1 MTTHTRHAAVAA
13 AALLLGTTAGCAGP
27 GTGEPATDRPVTN
40 AAGSDA
46 SAAGGAA
53 AQRGFTLVASGD
65 VLPHDS
71 VISRANADAGGTGHD
86 FVPML
91 AGVKPVVS
99 AADVA
104 ICHMETVYGPEGGP
118 FTGYPSFKSPPEVA
132 AALRAT
138 GYDSCSTASN
148 HTLDA
153 GAEGVSRTLGALDK
167 AGVKHAGSARSPE
180 EDTRPALLDAGGAGG
195 AKVAQLAYTYDTN
208 DNPLPAGQP
217 WAVDL
222 IDEEKIV
229 ADSRAARAAGAD
241 VVVVSLHWG
250 TEWETAPDEK
260 QLNLGER
267 LTASKTGGR
276 PDIDLIIGTHAHVPQ
291 AYEKVNGTW
300 IVYGMGD
307 QIAGEMINNA
317 GQFDPRGTQ
326 GSIGRFTFAPPAA
339 EGERWPVTKAEFIPQ
354 TMDNTVGRVVNLPR
368 ALDEDPSRDDYRT
381 TRSAI
386 EAAVLGRGAAADG
399 LTMGR

>member
-1 MTTHTRHAAVAA
+1 MTTHTRHGAVAA
-13 AALLLGTTAGCAGP
+13 AALLLGTAAGCAGP
-27 GTGEPATDRPVTN
+27 GTAEPAVDRPADS
-40 AAGSDA
+40 AAGSGP
-46 SAAGGAA
+46 SAAGGTAPE
-53 AQRGFTLVASGD
+53 RGFTLVASGD

-71 VISRANADAGGTGHD
+71 VISRAGVDAGGTGHD

-104 ICHMETVYGPEGGP
+104 ICHMETVYGPDGGP
-118 FTGYPSFKSPPEVA
+118 FTGYPSFASPPEIA
-132 AALRAT
+132 AALKAT

-153 GAEGVSRTLGALDK
+153 GADGISRTLGALDK
-167 AGVKHAGSARSPE
+167 AGVKHAGSARTAE
-180 EDTRPALLDAGGAGG
+180 EDTRPALLDAGG

-208 DNPLPAGQP
+208 GKPLPDGQP

-222 IDEEKIV
+222 IDEEKII

-241 VVVVSLHWG
+241 VVVVSMHWG
-250 TEWETAPDEK
+250 TEWQTAPDEK
-260 QLNLGER
+260 QLRLGER
-267 LTASKTGGR
+267 LTASTTDGR
-276 PDIDLIIGTHAHVPQ
+276 PDIDLIIGTHVHAPQ

-300 IVYGMGD
+300 IIYGMGD

-326 GSIGRFTFAPPAA
+326 GSIGRFTFAPPATD
-339 EGERWPVTKAEFIPQ
+339 GERWAVTKAEFIPQ
-354 TMDNTVGRVVNLPR
+354 TMDNTVGRVVNLSQ
-368 ALDEDPSRDDYRT
+368 ALDEDPSRDDYRA

-386 EAAVLGRGAAADG
+386 EAAVLGRGAANDG

>member
-1 MTTHTRHAAVAA
+1 MTTRMRQGTAAA
-13 AALLLGTTAGCAGP
+13 AALLLGTAAGCAGS
-27 GTGEPATDRPVTN
+27 GTADSALDRPVRSSEGL
-40 AAGSDA
+40 GSS
-46 SAAGGAA
+46 SADGTAP
-53 AQRGFTLVASGD
+53 QRGFTLVASGD

-71 VISRANADAGGTGHD
+71 VIRQANTDAGGEGHD

-91 AGVKPVVS
+91 AGVKTVVS

-104 ICHMETVYGPEGGP
+104 ICHMETVYGPDGGP

-132 AALRAT
+132 SALRET

-153 GAEGVSRTLGALDK
+153 GAEGISRTLDALDK
-167 AGVKHAGSARSPE
+167 AGVKHAGSARSAE
-180 EDTRPALLDAGGAGG
+180 EDARPALLEAGG

-208 DNPLPAGQP
+208 GIPLPEGQP

-222 IDEEKIV
+222 IDEEQIV

-241 VVVVSLHWG
+241 IVVVSMHWG
-250 TEWETAPDEK
+250 TEWQTAPDEK
-260 QLNLGER
+260 QLRLGER
-267 LTASKTGGR
+267 LTGSTTDGR
-276 PDIDLIIGTHAHVPQ
+276 PDIDLIIGTHVHAPQ

-300 IVYGMGD
+300 IIYGMGD
-307 QIAGEMINNA
+307 QIAGEMVNNA

-339 EGERWPVTKAEFIPQ
+339 KGERWVVTKAEFIPQ
-354 TMDNTVGRVVNLPR
+354 TMDNSVGRVINLSK
-368 ALDEDPSRDDYRT
+368 ALDDDPSRDDYRAA
-381 TRSAI
+381 RSSI
-386 EAAVLGRGAAADG
+386 EEAVLGRGAAKDG

>member
-1 MTTHTRHAAVAA
+1 MTTHTRHGAVAA
-13 AALLLGTTAGCAGP
+13 AALLLGTAAGCAGP
-27 GTGEPATDRPVTN
+27 GTAEPAVDRPADS
-40 AAGSDA
+40 AAGSGP
-46 SAAGGAA
+46 SAAGGTAPE
-53 AQRGFTLVASGD
+53 RGFTLVASGD

-71 VISRANADAGGTGHD
+71 VISRAGVDAGGTGHD

-104 ICHMETVYGPEGGP
+104 ICHMETVYGPDGGP
-118 FTGYPSFKSPPEVA
+118 FTGYPSFASPPEIA
-132 AALRAT
+132 AALKAT

-153 GAEGVSRTLGALDK
+153 GADGISRTLGALDK
-167 AGVKHAGSARSPE
+167 AGVKHAGSARSAE
-180 EDTRPALLDAGGAGG
+180 EDTRPALLDAGG

-208 DNPLPAGQP
+208 GKPLPDGQP

-222 IDEEKIV
+222 IDEEKII

-241 VVVVSLHWG
+241 VVVVSMHWG
-250 TEWETAPDEK
+250 TEWQTAPDEK
-260 QLNLGER
+260 QLRLGER
-267 LTASKTGGR
+267 LTASTTDGR
-276 PDIDLIIGTHAHVPQ
+276 PDIDLIIGTHVHAPQ

-300 IVYGMGD
+300 IIYGMGD

-339 EGERWPVTKAEFIPQ
+339 DGERWVVTKAEFIPQ
-354 TMDNTVGRVVNLPR
+354 TMDNTVGRVVNLSQ
-368 ALDEDPSRDDYRT
+368 ALDEDPSRDDYRA

-386 EAAVLGRGAAADG
+386 EAAVLGRGAANDG

>member
-1 MTTHTRHAAVAA
+1 MTTHTRHGAVAA
-13 AALLLGTTAGCAGP
+13 AALLLGTAAGCAGP
-27 GTGEPATDRPVTN
+27 GTAEPAVDRPAGS
-40 AAGSDA
+40 AAGSGP
-46 SAAGGAA
+46 SAAGGTAPE
-53 AQRGFTLVASGD
+53 RGFTLVASGD

-71 VISRANADAGGTGHD
+71 VISRAGVDAGGAGHD

-104 ICHMETVYGPEGGP
+104 ICHMETVYGPDGGP
-118 FTGYPSFKSPPEVA
+118 FTGYPSFASPPEIA
-132 AALRAT
+132 GALKAT

-153 GAEGVSRTLGALDK
+153 GADGISRTLGALDK
-167 AGVKHAGSARSPE
+167 AGVKHAGSARSAE
-180 EDTRPALLDAGGAGG
+180 EDTRPALLDAGG

-208 DNPLPAGQP
+208 GKPLPDGQP

-222 IDEEKIV
+222 IDEEKII

-241 VVVVSLHWG
+241 VVVVSMHWG
-250 TEWETAPDEK
+250 TEWQTAPDEK
-260 QLNLGER
+260 QLRLGER
-267 LTASKTGGR
+267 LTGSTTDGR
-276 PDIDLIIGTHAHVPQ
+276 PDIDLIIGTHVHAPQ

-300 IVYGMGD
+300 IIYGMGD

-339 EGERWPVTKAEFIPQ
+339 DGERWAVTKAEFIPQ
-354 TMDNTVGRVVNLPR
+354 TMDNTVGRVVNLSQ
-368 ALDEDPSRDDYRT
+368 ALDEDPSRDDYRA

-386 EAAVLGRGAAADG
+386 EAAVLGRGAANDG

>member
-1 MTTHTRHAAVAA
+1 MTTHTRHGAVAA
-13 AALLLGTTAGCAGP
+13 AALLLGTAAGCAGP
-27 GTGEPATDRPVTN
+27 GTAEPAVDRPADS
-40 AAGSDA
+40 AAGSGP
-46 SAAGGAA
+46 SAAGGTAPE
-53 AQRGFTLVASGD
+53 RGFTLVASGD

-71 VISRANADAGGTGHD
+71 VISRAGVDAGGTGHD

-104 ICHMETVYGPEGGP
+104 ICHMETVYGPDGGP
-118 FTGYPSFKSPPEVA
+118 FTGYPSFASPPEIA
-132 AALRAT
+132 GALKAT

-153 GAEGVSRTLGALDK
+153 GADGISRTLGALDK
-167 AGVKHAGSARSPE
+167 AGVKHAGSARSAE
-180 EDTRPALLDAGGAGG
+180 EDTRPALLDAGG

-208 DNPLPAGQP
+208 GKPLPDGQP

-222 IDEEKIV
+222 IDEEKII

-241 VVVVSLHWG
+241 VVVVSMHWG
-250 TEWETAPDEK
+250 TEWQTAPDEK
-260 QLNLGER
+260 QLRLGER
-267 LTASKTGGR
+267 LTASTTDGR
-276 PDIDLIIGTHAHVPQ
+276 PDIDLIIGTHVHAPQ

-300 IVYGMGD
+300 IIYGMGD

-326 GSIGRFTFAPPAA
+326 GSIGRFTFAPPATD
-339 EGERWPVTKAEFIPQ
+339 GERWAVTKAEFIPQ
-354 TMDNTVGRVVNLPR
+354 TMDNTVGRVVNLSQ
-368 ALDEDPSRDDYRT
+368 ALDEDPSRDDYRA

-386 EAAVLGRGAAADG
+386 EAAVLGRGAANDG

>member
-1 MTTHTRHAAVAA
+1 MTTHTRHGAVAA
-13 AALLLGTTAGCAGP
+13 AALLLGTAAGCAGP
-27 GTGEPATDRPVTN
+27 GTAEPAVDRPADS
-40 AAGSDA
+40 AAGSGP
-46 SAAGGAA
+46 SAAGGTAPE
-53 AQRGFTLVASGD
+53 RGFTLVASGD

-71 VISRANADAGGTGHD
+71 VISRAGVDAGGSGHD

-104 ICHMETVYGPEGGP
+104 ICHMETVYGPDGGP
-118 FTGYPSFKSPPEVA
+118 FTGYPSFASPPEIA
-132 AALRAT
+132 GALKAT

-153 GAEGVSRTLGALDK
+153 GADGISRTLGALDK
-167 AGVKHAGSARSPE
+167 AGVKHAGSARSAE
-180 EDTRPALLDAGGAGG
+180 ENTRPALLDAGG

-208 DNPLPAGQP
+208 GKPLPDGQP

-222 IDEEKIV
+222 IDEEKII

-241 VVVVSLHWG
+241 VVVVSMHWG
-250 TEWETAPDEK
+250 TEWQTAPDEK
-260 QLNLGER
+260 QLRLGER
-267 LTASKTGGR
+267 LTASTTDGR
-276 PDIDLIIGTHAHVPQ
+276 PDIDLIIGTHVHAPQ

-300 IVYGMGD
+300 IIYGMGD

-339 EGERWPVTKAEFIPQ
+339 DGERWAVTKAEFIPQ
-354 TMDNTVGRVVNLPR
+354 TMDNTVGRVVNLSQ
-368 ALDEDPSRDDYRT
+368 ALDEDPSRDDYRA

-386 EAAVLGRGAAADG
+386 EAAVLGRGAANDG

>member
-1 MTTHTRHAAVAA
+1 MTTRMRHGAVAA
-13 AALLLGTTAGCAGP
+13 AALLLGTAAGCAGP
-27 GTGEPATDRPVTN
+27 GAAGPATDRPVDSDGPRPS
-40 AAGSDA
+40 AVGGSA
-46 SAAGGAA
+46 S
-53 AQRGFTLVASGD
+53 QRGFTLVASGD

-71 VISRANADAGGTGHD
+71 VISRANVDAGGTGHD

-118 FTGYPSFKSPPEVA
+118 FTGYPSFVSPPEIA
-132 AALRAT
+132 TALRAT

-153 GAEGVSRTLGALDK
+153 GADGIARTLGALDK
-167 AGVKHAGSARSPE
+167 AGVRHAGSARSAE
-180 EDTRPALLDAGGAGG
+180 EDTRPALLDAGG

-208 DNPLPAGQP
+208 GKPLPEGQP

-222 IDEEKIV
+222 IDEEKIL
-229 ADSRAARAAGAD
+229 ADARAARASGAD
-241 VVVVSLHWG
+241 VVVVSMHWG
-250 TEWETAPDEK
+250 TEWQTAPDER
-260 QLNLGER
+260 QLRLGER
-267 LTASKTGGR
+267 LTASSTEGR
-276 PDIDLIIGTHAHVPQ
+276 PDIDLIIGTHVHAPQ

-300 IVYGMGD
+300 IIYGMGD

-354 TMDNTVGRVVNLPR
+354 TMDNSVGRVVNLSQ
-368 ALDEDPSRDDYRT
+368 ALDDDPSRDDYRT
-381 TRSAI
+381 ARSAI
-386 EAAVLGRGAAADG
+386 ETAVLGRGAAKDG
-399 LTMGR
+399 LTTGR

>member
-1 MTTHTRHAAVAA
+1 MTTHTRHGAVAA
-13 AALLLGTTAGCAGP
+13 AALLLGTAAGCAGP
-27 GTGEPATDRPVTN
+27 GTAEPAVDRPADS
-40 AAGSDA
+40 AAGSGP
-46 SAAGGAA
+46 SAAGGTAPE
-53 AQRGFTLVASGD
+53 RGFTLVASGD

-71 VISRANADAGGTGHD
+71 VISRAGVDAGGSGHD

-104 ICHMETVYGPEGGP
+104 ICHMETVYGPDGGP
-118 FTGYPSFKSPPEVA
+118 FTGYPSFASPPEIA
-132 AALRAT
+132 GALKAT

-153 GAEGVSRTLGALDK
+153 GADGISRTLGALDK
-167 AGVKHAGSARSPE
+167 AGVKHAGSARSAE
-180 EDTRPALLDAGGAGG
+180 EDTRPALLDAGG

-208 DNPLPAGQP
+208 GKPLPDGQP

-222 IDEEKIV
+222 IDEEKII

-241 VVVVSLHWG
+241 VVVVSMHWG
-250 TEWETAPDEK
+250 TEWQTAPDEK
-260 QLNLGER
+260 QLRLGER
-267 LTASKTGGR
+267 LTGSTTDGR
-276 PDIDLIIGTHAHVPQ
+276 PDIDLIIGTHVHAPQ

-300 IVYGMGD
+300 IIYGMGD

-339 EGERWPVTKAEFIPQ
+339 DGERWAVTKAEFIPQ
-354 TMDNTVGRVVNLPR
+354 TMDNTVGRVVNLSQ
-368 ALDEDPSRDDYRT
+368 ALDEDPSRDDYRA

-386 EAAVLGRGAAADG
+386 EAAVLGRGAANDG

>member
-1 MTTHTRHAAVAA
+1 MTTHTRHGAVAA
-13 AALLLGTTAGCAGP
+13 AALLLGTAAGCAGP
-27 GTGEPATDRPVTN
+27 GTAEPAVDRPADS
-40 AAGSDA
+40 AAGSGS
-46 SAAGGAA
+46 SAAGGTAPE
-53 AQRGFTLVASGD
+53 RGFTLVASGD

-71 VISRANADAGGTGHD
+71 VISRAGVDAGGAGHD

-104 ICHMETVYGPEGGP
+104 ICHMETVYGPDGGP
-118 FTGYPSFKSPPEVA
+118 FTGYPSFASPPEIA
-132 AALRAT
+132 GALKAT

-153 GAEGVSRTLGALDK
+153 GADGISRTLGALDK
-167 AGVKHAGSARSPE
+167 AGVKHAGSARSAE
-180 EDTRPALLDAGGAGG
+180 EDTRPALLDAGG

-208 DNPLPAGQP
+208 GKPLPDGQP

-222 IDEEKIV
+222 IDEEKII

-241 VVVVSLHWG
+241 VVVVSMHWG
-250 TEWETAPDEK
+250 TEWQTAPDEK
-260 QLNLGER
+260 QLRLGER
-267 LTASKTGGR
+267 LTASTTDGR
-276 PDIDLIIGTHAHVPQ
+276 PDIDLIIGTHVHAPQ

-300 IVYGMGD
+300 IIYGMGD

-339 EGERWPVTKAEFIPQ
+339 DGERWAVTKAEFIPQ
-354 TMDNTVGRVVNLPR
+354 TMDNTVGRVVNLSQ
-368 ALDEDPSRDDYRT
+368 ALDEEPSRDDYRA

-386 EAAVLGRGAAADG
+386 EAAVLGRGAANDG

>member
-1 MTTHTRHAAVAA
+1 MTTRMRHGAVAA
-13 AALLLGTTAGCAGP
+13 AALLLGTAAGCAGP
-27 GTGEPATDRPVTN
+27 GAAGPAPDRPADSDGPRPSAVG
-40 AAGSDA
+40 GSA
-46 SAAGGAA
+46 S
-53 AQRGFTLVASGD
+53 QRGFTLVASGD

-71 VISRANADAGGTGHD
+71 VISRANVDAGGTGHD

-118 FTGYPSFKSPPEVA
+118 FTGYPSFVSPPEIA
-132 AALRAT
+132 TALRAT

-153 GAEGVSRTLGALDK
+153 GADGIARTLGALDK
-167 AGVKHAGSARSPE
+167 AGVRHAGSARSAE
-180 EDTRPALLDAGGAGG
+180 EDTRPALLDAGG

-208 DNPLPAGQP
+208 GKPLPEGQP

-222 IDEEKIV
+222 IDEEKIL
-229 ADSRAARAAGAD
+229 ADARAARAAGAD
-241 VVVVSLHWG
+241 VVVVSMHWG
-250 TEWETAPDEK
+250 TEWQTAPDER
-260 QLNLGER
+260 QLRLGER
-267 LTASKTGGR
+267 LTASSTEGR
-276 PDIDLIIGTHAHVPQ
+276 PDIDLIIGTHVHAPQ

-300 IVYGMGD
+300 IIYGMGD

-354 TMDNTVGRVVNLPR
+354 TMDNSVGRVVNLSQ
-368 ALDEDPSRDDYRT
+368 ALDDDPSRDDYRT
-381 TRSAI
+381 ARSAI
-386 EAAVLGRGAAADG
+386 ETAVLGRGAAKDG
-399 LTMGR
+399 LTTGR

>member
-1 MTTHTRHAAVAA
+1 MTTHTRHGAVAA
-13 AALLLGTTAGCAGP
+13 AALLLGTAAGCAGP
-27 GTGEPATDRPVTN
+27 GTAEPAVDRPADS
-40 AAGSDA
+40 AAGSGP
-46 SAAGGAA
+46 SAAGGTAPE
-53 AQRGFTLVASGD
+53 RGFTLVASGD

-71 VISRANADAGGTGHD
+71 VISRAGVDAGGSGHD

-104 ICHMETVYGPEGGP
+104 ICHMETVYGPDGGP
-118 FTGYPSFKSPPEVA
+118 FTGYPSFASPPEIA
-132 AALRAT
+132 GALKAT

-153 GAEGVSRTLGALDK
+153 GADGISRTLGALDK
-167 AGVKHAGSARSPE
+167 AGVKHAGSARSAE
-180 EDTRPALLDAGGAGG
+180 EDTRPALLDAGGA
-195 AKVAQLAYTYDTN
+195 KIAQLAYTYDTN
-208 DNPLPAGQP
+208 GKPLPDGQP

-222 IDEEKIV
+222 IDEEKII

-241 VVVVSLHWG
+241 VVVVSMHWG
-250 TEWETAPDEK
+250 TEWQTAPDEK
-260 QLNLGER
+260 QLRLGER
-267 LTASKTGGR
+267 LTGSTTDGR
-276 PDIDLIIGTHAHVPQ
+276 PDIDLIIGTHVHAPQ

-300 IVYGMGD
+300 IIYGMGD

-339 EGERWPVTKAEFIPQ
+339 DGERWAVTKAEFIPQ
-354 TMDNTVGRVVNLPR
+354 TMDNTVGRVVNLSQ
-368 ALDEDPSRDDYRT
+368 ALDEDPSRDDYRA

-386 EAAVLGRGAAADG
+386 EAAVLGRGAANDG

>member
-1 MTTHTRHAAVAA
+1 MTTRTRHGAVAA
-13 AALLLGTTAGCAGP
+13 AALMLGTTAGCAGP
-27 GTGEPATDRPVTN
+27 GAGDATGDRPVTS
-40 AAGSDA
+40 APGSGT
-46 SAAGGAA
+46 SAAGGATPR
-53 AQRGFTLVASGD
+53 RGFTLVASGD

-71 VISRANADAGGTGHD
+71 VIRQAGTDAGGAGHD

-91 AGVKPVVS
+91 AGVKSVVS

-104 ICHMETVYGPEGGP
+104 ICHMETVYGPDGGP
-118 FTGYPSFKSPPEVA
+118 FTGYPSFKSPPEIA

-148 HTLDA
+148 HSLDD
-153 GAEGVSRTLGALDK
+153 GAEGIDRTLGALDK
-167 AGVKHAGSARSPE
+167 AGVKHVGSARSAD
-180 EDTRPALLDAGGAGG
+180 EDTRPALLEAGG

-208 DNPLPAGQP
+208 GRPLPEGQP

-250 TEWETAPDEK
+250 TEWQTAPDEK
-260 QLNLGER
+260 QLTLGRR
-267 LTASKTGGR
+267 LTASRTGDR

-307 QIAGEMINNA
+307 QIAGEMINHA

-339 EGERWPVTKAEFIPQ
+339 EGERWSVTKAEFVPQ
-354 TMDNTVGRVVNLPR
+354 TMDNAVGRVVNLSQ
-368 ALDEDPSRDDYRT
+368 ALEDDPARDDYRT
-381 TRSAI
+381 TRSEI
-386 EAAVLGRGAAADG
+386 EAAVLGRGAAKDG

>member
-1 MTTHTRHAAVAA
+1 MTTHTRHGAVAA
-13 AALLLGTTAGCAGP
+13 AALLLGTAAGCAGP
-27 GTGEPATDRPVTN
+27 GTAEPAVDRPADS
-40 AAGSDA
+40 AAGSGP
-46 SAAGGAA
+46 SAAGGTAPE
-53 AQRGFTLVASGD
+53 RGFTLVASGD

-71 VISRANADAGGTGHD
+71 VISRAGVDAGGAGHD

-104 ICHMETVYGPEGGP
+104 ICHMETVYGPDGGP
-118 FTGYPSFKSPPEVA
+118 FTGYPSFASPPEIA
-132 AALRAT
+132 GALKAT

-153 GAEGVSRTLGALDK
+153 GADGISRTLGALDK
-167 AGVKHAGSARSPE
+167 AGVKHAGSARSAE
-180 EDTRPALLDAGGAGG
+180 EDTRPALLDAGG

-208 DNPLPAGQP
+208 GKPLPDGQP

-222 IDEEKIV
+222 IDEEKII

-241 VVVVSLHWG
+241 VVVVSMHWG
-250 TEWETAPDEK
+250 TEWQTAQDEK
-260 QLNLGER
+260 QLRLGER
-267 LTASKTGGR
+267 LTGSTTDGR
-276 PDIDLIIGTHAHVPQ
+276 PDIDLIIGTHVHAPQ

-300 IVYGMGD
+300 IIYGMGD

-339 EGERWPVTKAEFIPQ
+339 DGERWAVTKAEFIPQ
-354 TMDNTVGRVVNLPR
+354 TMDNTVGRVVNLSQ
-368 ALDEDPSRDDYRT
+368 ALDEDPSRDDYRA

-386 EAAVLGRGAAADG
+386 EAAVLGRGAANDG

>member
-1 MTTHTRHAAVAA
+1 MTTHTRHGAVAA
-13 AALLLGTTAGCAGP
+13 AALLLGTAAGCAGP
-27 GTGEPATDRPVTN
+27 GTAEPAVDRPADS
-40 AAGSDA
+40 AAGSGP
-46 SAAGGAA
+46 SAAGGTAPE
-53 AQRGFTLVASGD
+53 RGFTLVASGD

-71 VISRANADAGGTGHD
+71 VISRAGVDAGGAGHD

-104 ICHMETVYGPEGGP
+104 ICHMETVYGPDGGP
-118 FTGYPSFKSPPEVA
+118 FTGYPSFASPPEIA
-132 AALRAT
+132 GALKAT

-153 GAEGVSRTLGALDK
+153 GADGISRTLGALDK
-167 AGVKHAGSARSPE
+167 AGVKHAGSARSAE
-180 EDTRPALLDAGGAGG
+180 EDTRPALLDAGG

-208 DNPLPAGQP
+208 GKPLPDGQP

-222 IDEEKIV
+222 IDEEKII

-241 VVVVSLHWG
+241 VVVVSMHWG
-250 TEWETAPDEK
+250 TEWQTAPDEK
-260 QLNLGER
+260 QLRLGER
-267 LTASKTGGR
+267 LTASTTDGR
-276 PDIDLIIGTHAHVPQ
+276 PDIDLIIGTHVHAPQ

-300 IVYGMGD
+300 IIYGMGD

-339 EGERWPVTKAEFIPQ
+339 EGGRWAVTKAEFIPQ
-354 TMDNTVGRVVNLPR
+354 TMDNTVGRVVNLSQ
-368 ALDEDPSRDDYRT
+368 ALDEDPSRDDYRA

-386 EAAVLGRGAAADG
+386 EAAVLGHGAADDG

>member
-1 MTTHTRHAAVAA
+1 MTTHTRHGAVAA
-13 AALLLGTTAGCAGP
+13 AALLLGTAAGCAGP
-27 GTGEPATDRPVTN
+27 GTAEPAVDRPADS
-40 AAGSDA
+40 AAGSGP
-46 SAAGGAA
+46 SAAGGTAPE
-53 AQRGFTLVASGD
+53 RGFTLVASGD

-71 VISRANADAGGTGHD
+71 VISRAGVDAGGTGHD

-104 ICHMETVYGPEGGP
+104 ICHMETVYGPDGGP
-118 FTGYPSFKSPPEVA
+118 FTGYPSFASPPEIA
-132 AALRAT
+132 AALKAT

-153 GAEGVSRTLGALDK
+153 GADGISRTLGALDK
-167 AGVKHAGSARSPE
+167 AGVKHAGSARSAE
-180 EDTRPALLDAGGAGG
+180 EDTRPALLDAGG

-208 DNPLPAGQP
+208 GKPLPDGQP

-222 IDEEKIV
+222 IDEEKII

-241 VVVVSLHWG
+241 VVVVSMHWG
-250 TEWETAPDEK
+250 TEWQTAPDEK
-260 QLNLGER
+260 QLRLGER
-267 LTASKTGGR
+267 LTASTTDGR
-276 PDIDLIIGTHAHVPQ
+276 PDIDLIIGTHVHAPQ

-300 IVYGMGD
+300 IIYGMGD

-326 GSIGRFTFAPPAA
+326 GSIGRFTFAPPATD
-339 EGERWPVTKAEFIPQ
+339 GERWAVTKAEFIPQ
-354 TMDNTVGRVVNLPR
+354 TMDNTVGRVVNLSQ
-368 ALDEDPSRDDYRT
+368 ALDEDPSRDDYRA

-386 EAAVLGRGAAADG
+386 EAAVLGRGAANDG

>member
-1 MTTHTRHAAVAA
+1 MTTHTRHGAVAA
-13 AALLLGTTAGCAGP
+13 AALLLGTAAGCAGP
-27 GTGEPATDRPVTN
+27 GTAEPAVDRPADS
-40 AAGSDA
+40 AAGSGP
-46 SAAGGAA
+46 SAAGGTAPE
-53 AQRGFTLVASGD
+53 RGFTLVASGD

-71 VISRANADAGGTGHD
+71 VISRAGVDAGGAGHD

-104 ICHMETVYGPEGGP
+104 ICHMETVYGPDGGP
-118 FTGYPSFKSPPEVA
+118 FTGYPSFASPPEIA
-132 AALRAT
+132 GALKAT

-153 GAEGVSRTLGALDK
+153 GADGISRTLGALDK
-167 AGVKHAGSARSPE
+167 AGVKHAGSARSAE
-180 EDTRPALLDAGGAGG
+180 EDTRPALLDAGG

-208 DNPLPAGQP
+208 GKPLPDGQP

-222 IDEEKIV
+222 IDEEKII

-241 VVVVSLHWG
+241 VVVVSMHWG
-250 TEWETAPDEK
+250 TEWQTAPDEK
-260 QLNLGER
+260 QLRLGER
-267 LTASKTGGR
+267 LTASTTDGR
-276 PDIDLIIGTHAHVPQ
+276 PDIDLIIGTHVHAPQ

-300 IVYGMGD
+300 IIYGMGD

-339 EGERWPVTKAEFIPQ
+339 DGERWAVTKAEFIPQ
-354 TMDNTVGRVVNLPR
+354 TMDNTVGRVVNLSQ
-368 ALDEDPSRDDYRT
+368 ALDEDPSRDDYRA

-386 EAAVLGRGAAADG
+386 EAAVLGRGAANDG

>member
-1 MTTHTRHAAVAA
+1 MTTHTRHGAVAA
-13 AALLLGTTAGCAGP
+13 AALLLGTAAGCAGP
-27 GTGEPATDRPVTN
+27 GTAEPAVDRPADS
-40 AAGSDA
+40 AAGSGP
-46 SAAGGAA
+46 SAAGGTAPE
-53 AQRGFTLVASGD
+53 RGFTLVASGD

-71 VISRANADAGGTGHD
+71 VISRAGVDAGGAGHD

-104 ICHMETVYGPEGGP
+104 ICHMETVYGPDGGP
-118 FTGYPSFKSPPEVA
+118 FTGYPSFASPPEIA
-132 AALRAT
+132 GALKAT

-153 GAEGVSRTLGALDK
+153 GADGISRTLGALDK
-167 AGVKHAGSARSPE
+167 AGVKHAGSARSAE
-180 EDTRPALLDAGGAGG
+180 EDTRPALLDAGG

-208 DNPLPAGQP
+208 GKPLPDGQP

-222 IDEEKIV
+222 IDEEKII

-241 VVVVSLHWG
+241 VVVVSMHWG
-250 TEWETAPDEK
+250 TEWQTAPDEK
-260 QLNLGER
+260 QLRLGER
-267 LTASKTGGR
+267 LTGSTTDGR
-276 PDIDLIIGTHAHVPQ
+276 PDIDLIIGTHVHAPQ

-300 IVYGMGD
+300 IIYGMGD

-339 EGERWPVTKAEFIPQ
+339 DGERWAVTKAEFIPQ
-354 TMDNTVGRVVNLPR
+354 TMDNTVGRVVNLSQ
-368 ALDEDPSRDDYRT
+368 ALDEDPSRDDYRA

-386 EAAVLGRGAAADG
+386 EAAVLGRGAANDG

>member
-1 MTTHTRHAAVAA
+1 MTTHTRHGAVAA
-13 AALLLGTTAGCAGP
+13 AALLLGTAAGCAGP
-27 GTGEPATDRPVTN
+27 GTAEPAVDRPADS
-40 AAGSDA
+40 AAGSGP
-46 SAAGGAA
+46 SAAGGTSPE
-53 AQRGFTLVASGD
+53 RGFTLVASGD

-71 VISRANADAGGTGHD
+71 VISRAGVDAGGAGHD

-104 ICHMETVYGPEGGP
+104 ICHMETVYGPDGGP
-118 FTGYPSFKSPPEVA
+118 FTGYPSFASPPEIA
-132 AALRAT
+132 GALKAT

-153 GAEGVSRTLGALDK
+153 GADGISRTLGALDK
-167 AGVKHAGSARSPE
+167 AGVKHAGSARSAE
-180 EDTRPALLDAGGAGG
+180 EDTRPALLDAGG

-208 DNPLPAGQP
+208 GKPLPDGQP

-222 IDEEKIV
+222 IDEEKII

-241 VVVVSLHWG
+241 VVVVSMHWG
-250 TEWETAPDEK
+250 TEWQTAPDEK
-260 QLNLGER
+260 QLRLGER
-267 LTASKTGGR
+267 LTASTTDGR
-276 PDIDLIIGTHAHVPQ
+276 PDIDLIIGTHVHAPQ

-300 IVYGMGD
+300 IIYGMGD

-339 EGERWPVTKAEFIPQ
+339 DGERWAVTKAEFIPQ
-354 TMDNTVGRVVNLPR
+354 TMDNTVGRVVNLSQ
-368 ALDEDPSRDDYRT
+368 ALDEDPSRDDYRA

-386 EAAVLGRGAAADG
+386 EAAVLGRGAANDG